1 MVINTG
7 VLTWD
12 DARPLVHHFFNFWPD
27 GEDRLWC
34 KQLWPYIEKAG
45 LTVFHTEKEE
55 MYCREIPGLLALF
68 YQEMT
73 KRLGIDLETEL
84 TDSQL
89 KEILCNRLDDIDETL
104 CVIRNAILG
113 NLREEHFFEI
123 TIESVFKGNNPPVT
137 KHALSAEMR
146 ESATFPLRNIVI
158 ERMNDFIIAGS
169 LHPNDFECFANFPDS
184 YLPKRLRNND
194 V

>member
-45 LTVFHTEKEE
+45 LAVYHTEKEAVA
-55 MYCREIPGLLALF
+55 CREIPGLMALF
-68 YQEMT
+68 YQEIT
-73 KRLGIDLETEL
+73 ERLGIDLKTDL

-89 KEILCNRLDDIDETL
+89 KEILCNSLDDIDEAL
-104 CVIRNAILG
+104 CVIRNAILST
-113 NLREEHFFEI
+113 LREEHFFEI
-123 TIESVFKGNNPPVT
+123 TIESVFRGNNAPVT
-137 KHALSAEMR
+137 KDALSEEMR

-158 ERMNDFIIAGS
+158 ERMNDFINAGS
-169 LHPNDFECFANFPDS
+169 MHPDDFLFFANSPDS
-184 YLPKRLRNND
+184 YVPKRLRKND

>member
-1 MVINTG
+1 MINTG

-45 LTVFHTEKEE
+45 LAVYHTEKEE
-55 MYCREIPGLLALF
+55 MACRDIPGLMALF
-68 YQEMT
+68 YQEIT
-73 KRLGIDLETEL
+73 ERLGIDLKIDL

-89 KEILCNRLDDIDETL
+89 KEILCNSLDDIDEAL
-104 CVIRNAILG
+104 CVIRNAILD
-113 NLREEHFFEI
+113 NLREEHFLEI
-123 TIESVFKGNNPPVT
+123 TMESVIKGDNGPIT
-137 KHALSAEMR
+137 KKALSEEMI
-146 ESATFPLRNIVI
+146 ESATFPLRHAVI
-158 ERMNDFIIAGS
+158 ERMNDFIIGGS
-169 LHPNDFECFANFPDS
+169 LHPNSFECFANSPDS
-184 YLPKRLRNND
+184 YVPKRLRKND